1 MKSKFQKASAL
12 VAFAL
17 LASTSYAQTSSSA
30 GGIKPF
36 APASEYRTWS
46 VGINAG
52 ILNQTNIFG
61 FNRDGF
67 NKLQNNFGY
76 SAYVKKQISPSFGLK
91 AQYMG
96 GKVGGSREFDNS
108 SYTSEFET
116 KTPWSAALS
125 AEFLLA
131 NINWR
136 YMNSVIKPYV
146 GIGLGALNFKT
157 TLQNSWQVGPAPASI
172 DPRFV
177 EIINEES
184 RTKLYV
190 PLDMGFKFSV
200 SKGINIDL
208 GYQLNWANQHFDGVP
223 GGQYKNDLF
232 SYAHA
237 GLEFALGQRSKPSL
251 SNSNPVATMVND
263 YNAKYDQ
270 LKAER
275 DALAAS
281 NKELKGMIAT
291 INSELLD
298 DDGDGVA
305 NKFDKCPGT
314 PVGVQV
320 DGAGCP
326 IVVKNETKVIEKI
339 IITEE
344 DKKVVAEAIKNLEF
358 DLGKATIRHTSYES
372 LDRVAA
378 LLIEKNFK
386 LKLAGYTDNTG
397 SLQLNMRLSKERAEA
412 VKHYLVSKGANAA
425 NIEAYGFGP
434 ENPIASNATPQGRQL
449 NRRVE
454 FTLF

>member
-1 MKSKFQKASAL
+1 MKRNLQVSSLMVAL
-12 VAFAL
+12 GFLSTAAFAQVKNV
-17 LASTSYAQTSSSA
+17 STIA
-30 GGIKPF
+30 GTTPF
-36 APASEYRTWS
+36 GSTTEYNTWS
-46 VGINAG
+46 IGVNAG
-52 ILNQTNIFG
+52 VLNQTNIFG
-61 FNRDGF
+61 FNRQGF
-67 NKLQNNFGY
+67 NKLKNNLGY
-76 SAYVKKQISPSFGLK
+76 SAYVKKQLSPSFGLK

-96 GKVGGSREFDNS
+96 GKVGGINENASIGAVQ
-108 SYTSEFET
+108 EFEA
-116 KTPWSAALS
+116 KTPWSAAVS

-131 NINWR
+131 NTNWR
-136 YMNSVIKPYV
+136 FINSIVKPYV
-146 GIGLGALNFKT
+146 SIGLGALNFET
-157 TLQNSWQVGPAPASI
+157 TTTTSVVSTTAKSQ
-172 DPRFV
+172 
-177 EIINEES
+177 
-184 RTKLYV
+184 TKLYV
-190 PLDMGFKFSV
+190 PLDLGFKFAV
-200 SKGINIDL
+200 TKGINIDL

-223 GGQYKNDLF
+223 AGQYKSDLF

-237 GLEFALGQRSKPSL
+237 GLEFALGAKEKPSL
-251 SNSNPVATMVND
+251 SNSNPVATLVND
-263 YNAKYDQ
+263 YTAKYDE

-275 DALAAS
+275 NALIAA
-281 NKELKGMIAT
+281 NNELKGQIEA
-291 INSELLD
+291 INNDLKD

-305 NKFDKCPGT
+305 NKYDKCPGT

-326 IVVKNETKVIEKI
+326 IVVKNETKIIEKI

-358 DLGKATIRHTSYES
+358 DLSKATIRPSSFAS

-412 VKHYLVSKGANAA
+412 VKHYLVSKGANPN
-425 NIEAYGFGP
+425 NIEAYGYGP
-434 ENPIASNATPQGRQL
+434 NDPIATNATPEGRQL

>member
-1 MKSKFQKASAL
+1 MKRNLQKTSLMIALGLLSTAS
-12 VAFAL
+12 FAQVQNEPTI
-17 LASTSYAQTSSSA
+17 AGTTPFGSA
-30 GGIKPF
+30 TQ
-36 APASEYRTWS
+36 YRTWS
-46 VGINAG
+46 IGINAG
-52 ILNQTNIFG
+52 VINQTNIFG

-67 NKLQNNFGY
+67 NKLKNNVGY
-76 SAYVKKQISPSFGLK
+76 SAYIKKQISPSFGLK

-96 GKVGGSREFDNS
+96 GKVGGVNENALLGSVREF
-108 SYTSEFET
+108 EA
-116 KTPWSAALS
+116 KTPWSAAVS
-125 AEFLLA
+125 GEFILA
-131 NINWR
+131 NTNWR
-136 YMNSVIKPYV
+136 FINSIVKPYV
-146 GIGLGALNFKT
+146 SIGLGALNFET
-157 TLQNSWQVGPAPASI
+157 TTTTAVASTTAK
-172 DPRFV
+172 
-177 EIINEES
+177 S
-184 RTKLYV
+184 QTKLYV
-190 PLDMGFKFSV
+190 PLDLGFKFAV

-208 GYQLNWANQHFDGVP
+208 GYQLNWANQHLDGVT

-237 GLEFALGQRSKPSL
+237 GLEFALGSRLKPSL
-251 SNSNPVATMVND
+251 SNSNGVATLVND
-263 YNAKYDQ
+263 YTAKYDE

-275 DALAAS
+275 NALVAA
-281 NKELKGMIAT
+281 NNELKGQIEA
-291 INSELLD
+291 INNDLKD

-305 NKFDKCPGT
+305 NKYDKCPGT
-314 PVGVQV
+314 PAGVQV

-326 IVVKNETKVIEKI
+326 IIVKNETKIIEKI

-358 DLGKATIRHTSYES
+358 DLSKATIRPTSFAS

-412 VKHYLVSKGANAA
+412 VKHYLVAKGANSN
-425 NIEAYGFGP
+425 NIEAYGYGP
-434 ENPIASNATPQGRQL
+434 NDPIATNATPAGRQL

>member
-1 MKSKFQKASAL
+1 MKRNLQVSSLMVAL
-12 VAFAL
+12 GFLSTAAFAQVKNVPTI
-17 LASTSYAQTSSSA
+17 AGTTPFGSTT
-30 GGIKPF
+30 
-36 APASEYRTWS
+36 EYNTWS
-46 VGINAG
+46 IGVNAG
-52 ILNQTNIFG
+52 VLNQTNIFG
-61 FNRDGF
+61 FNRQGF
-67 NKLQNNFGY
+67 NKLKNNVGY
-76 SAYVKKQISPSFGLK
+76 SAYVKKQLSPSFGLK

-96 GKVGGSREFDNS
+96 GKVGGINENASIGAVQ
-108 SYTSEFET
+108 EFEA
-116 KTPWSAALS
+116 KTPWSAAVS

-131 NINWR
+131 NTNWR
-136 YMNSVIKPYV
+136 FINSIVKPYV
-146 GIGLGALNFKT
+146 SIGLGALNFET
-157 TLQNSWQVGPAPASI
+157 TTTTSVVSTTAKSQ
-172 DPRFV
+172 
-177 EIINEES
+177 
-184 RTKLYV
+184 TKLYV
-190 PLDMGFKFSV
+190 PLDLGFKFAV
-200 SKGINIDL
+200 TKGINIDL

-223 GGQYKNDLF
+223 AGQYKSDLF

-237 GLEFALGQRSKPSL
+237 GLEFALGAKEKPSL
-251 SNSNPVATMVND
+251 SNSNPVATLVND
-263 YNAKYDQ
+263 YTAKYDE

-275 DALAAS
+275 NALIAA
-281 NKELKGMIAT
+281 NNELKGQIEA
-291 INSELLD
+291 INNDLKD

-305 NKFDKCPGT
+305 NKYDKCPGT

-326 IVVKNETKVIEKI
+326 IVVKNETKIIEKI

-358 DLGKATIRHTSYES
+358 DLSKATIRPSSFAS

-412 VKHYLVSKGANAA
+412 VKHYLVSKGANPN
-425 NIEAYGFGP
+425 NIEAYGYGP
-434 ENPIASNATPQGRQL
+434 NDPIATNATPEGRQL